1 MLGLE
6 RERKRRGLSRRE
18 VGMNIGVTE
27 EAIRLM
33 EIGKRKPSYDTLVK
47 LERLF
52 ELSHRELFAAD
63 EPTER

>member
-18 VGMNIGVTE
+18 AGMSIGVTE

-47 LERLF
+47 LEQLF

-63 EPTER
+63 EPTKR